1 MPGLLSEDRGPRYLP
16 SCDIQPSLQE
26 EAKPKSMNLLVTG
39 NHDRRAVEKRKREED
54 SEQLRKG
61 QPWPG
66 RDGLTDKLMSEQR
79 VEVNRTDCSGGASQE
94 ARPPP
99 QGLLT
104 PRWCSTRSL
113 GNIKQQ
119 RLMQTQL

>member
-1 MPGLLSEDRGPRYLP
+1 
-16 SCDIQPSLQE
+16 
-26 EAKPKSMNLLVTG
+26 MNLLVTG
-39 NHDRRAVEKRKREED
+39 NHDRRAEEKRKREED
-54 SEQLRKG
+54 SEQLQMG

-79 VEVNRTDCSGGASQE
+79 EEVNRSGGASQE

-99 QGLLT
+99 KGLLT
-104 PRWCSTRSL
+104 PRWCSTHSL

-119 RLMQTQL
+119 RLMQTQP

>member
-1 MPGLLSEDRGPRYLP
+1 MR
-16 SCDIQPSLQE
+16 E
-26 EAKPKSMNLLVTG
+26 ETKLKSMNLLVTG
-39 NHDRRAVEKRKREED
+39 NHDRRAEEKRKREED
-54 SEQLRKG
+54 SEQLQMG

-79 VEVNRTDCSGGASQE
+79 EEVNRSGGASQE

-113 GNIKQQ
+113 GNIRQQ
-119 RLMQTQL
+119 RLMQTQP